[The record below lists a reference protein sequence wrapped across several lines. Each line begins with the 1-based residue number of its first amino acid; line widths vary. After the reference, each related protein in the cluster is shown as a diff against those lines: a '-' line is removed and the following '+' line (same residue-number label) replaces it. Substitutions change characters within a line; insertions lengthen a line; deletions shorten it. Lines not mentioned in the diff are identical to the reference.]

1 MVLRVIPI
9 DGPSYLTWES
19 GCSKMMNTSDRS
31 CYVWMNPRSL
41 KRRLVMKDRTRKEN
55 DSLGELSVPEE
66 AYYGIQSLRASL
78 NFPISGLKNP
88 VSMVR
93 AIAQIKRAA
102 SSVHRELGQLEDE
115 KANAI
120 DEACLEILN
129 GQWEDQFIV
138 DVFQMGA
145 GTSFH
150 MNCNEVI
157 ANRAEEILG
166 GTKGEYTLVHPNDHV
181 NMGQSTND
189 VFPTAMRLAVLS
201 SLKEKLFP
209 ALMEMEN
216 VLNAKA
222 DEFDGIIKSGRT
234 HLQDAAPIRLGQE
247 FRAYGKTLS
256 QARLF
261 IEAAAHS
268 LYTLG
273 IGGSA
278 VGTGLNTTT
287 EYSGL
292 MAKRLSEQT
301 GFPLL
306 PADDLR
312 EAMQSMRPMTE
323 VSAGLRNLAIELN
336 RIANDLRLLSSGP
349 RTGLAEII
357 LPAVA
362 PGSSMMPGKV
372 NPSMLEM
379 LNMVCFQVL
388 GCDLVVSG
396 AAQAGQL
403 ELNVMMP
410 VIVFNLDFM
419 ITLLANALNEVRRRC
434 IQGIKANRERCLAY
448 AQQSLGVATALSPHI
463 GYLRSAE
470 VAEQALREGKSLA
483 EVLESKG
490 YLNKES
496 IKAILDPWKMTEPG
510 IPGKPKKQES

>member
-1 MVLRVIPI
+1 M
-9 DGPSYLTWES
+9 T
-19 GCSKMMNTSDRS
+19 N
-31 CYVWMNPRSL
+31 N
-41 KRRLVMKDRTRKEN
+41 TRKEK
-55 DSLGELSVPEE
+55 DFLGELFVPED
-66 AYYGIQSLRASL
+66 AYYGIQSLRASI

-88 VSMVR
+88 SSMVR
-93 AIAQIKRAA
+93 AMAQVKRAA
-102 SSVHRELGQLEDE
+102 ASVHRELGQLEEE

-120 DEACLEILN
+120 EDTCLEILE
-129 GQWEDQFIV
+129 GKWEDQFIV

-157 ANRAEEILG
+157 ANRAEEMLG
-166 GTKGEYTLVHPNDHV
+166 GTRGEYTLVHPNDHV

-189 VFPTAMRLAVLS
+189 VFPTAMRLAALAL
-201 SLKEKLFP
+201 LKEDLYPVLK
-209 ALMEMEN
+209 EMKDTFD
-216 VLNAKA
+216 AKA

-261 IEAAAHS
+261 LESAERS
-268 LYTLG
+268 LYALG

-278 VGTGLNTTT
+278 VGTGLNTLP
-287 EYSGL
+287 EYAGL
-292 MAKRLSEQT
+292 MVDRLSEQT
-301 GFPLL
+301 GFSLV

-323 VSAGLRNLAIELN
+323 VSSGLRNLAVELN

-349 RTGLAEII
+349 KTGFAEIT

-379 LNMVCFQVL
+379 LNMVCYQVF
-388 GCDLVVSG
+388 GSDLVVSG

-410 VIVFNLDFM
+410 VIAFNLDFM
-419 ITLLANALNEVRRRC
+419 ISILANALKEVRSRC
-434 IQGIKANRERCLAY
+434 IQGIVANSERCRKY
-448 AQQSLGVATALSPHI
+448 AQQSLGIVTALSPHI
-463 GYLRSAE
+463 GYLRSSE
-470 VAEQALREGKSLA
+470 VASLALREGKSLV

-490 YLNKES
+490 YLDKES
-496 IKAILDPWKMTEPG
+496 IEAILDPWKMTEPG
-510 IPGKPKKQES
+510 IPGKPKTGKSKP